1 MSYYGQQNQYKLG
14 IGNDGNT
21 LITLIAVNLI
31 VFVIVALIRVI
42 YFFSYGADEGTV
54 LFTQQFLNWVTLPAH
69 LPTFIT
75 RPWTLL
81 THFILHL
88 DVWHIIANML
98 WLWAFGRILQDI
110 SGTSKVIPI
119 FLYGAFAGAVF
130 YMLSFNLIP
139 GLKDGLVHAKAL
151 GASAGVM
158 AIAIAATA
166 LAPGYRIFPLLN
178 GGIPL
183 WVITG
188 IFVIIDLATIPNSN
202 SGGHI
207 AHLAGAGM
215 GYLFVVMLRRG
226 HDWGNWINNF
236 FDWVNNLFNPDKPKK
251 GKTIK
256 GQFYYKTTVP
266 PYNRTSTTITQQ
278 RVDAI
283 LDKISQKGYNSLT
296 EEEKEILKQ
305 ASKED

>member
-1 MSYYGQQNQYKLG
+1 MSYYEQQHRNKLG
-14 IGNDGNT
+14 IGQTDNP
-21 LITLIAVNLI
+21 LITLIAINLI
-31 VFVIVALIRVI
+31 VFVMVALIKVI
-42 YFFSYGADEGTV
+42 YFFSYGAQEGTV
-54 LFTQQFLNWVTLPAH
+54 LFNQQFLNWVTLPAH
-69 LPTFIT
+69 FPTFIT

-81 THFILHL
+81 THFILHI

-110 SGTSKVIPI
+110 SGTDKIIPI

-139 GLKDGLVHAKAL
+139 GLKDGLLHSKAL

-158 AIAIAATA
+158 AIAIAATV

-188 IFVIIDLATIPNSN
+188 IFVIIDLATIPESN

-226 HDWGNWINNF
+226 SDWGTPINKF
-236 FDWVNNLFNPDKPKK
+236 FDWANNLFNPDKPKK
-251 GKTIK
+251 GKTVK

-266 PYNRTSTTITQQ
+266 PYKRTNTTITQQ

-283 LDKISQKGYNSLT
+283 LDKIGQKGYESLT
-296 EEEKEILKQ
+296 EEEKEILKR

>member
-1 MSYYGQQNQYKLG
+1 MSYYEQRHQNKLG
-14 IGNDGNT
+14 IGQDGA
-21 LITLIAVNLI
+21 LITLISINL
-31 VFVIVALIRVI
+31 VAFVIMALIKVV
-42 YFFSYGADEGTV
+42 YFFSYGGKEGAV
-54 LFTQQFLNWVTLPAH
+54 LFNDQVINWVALPAH
-69 LPTFIT
+69 LPTFLS

-81 THFILHL
+81 THFILHV

-110 SGTSKVIPI
+110 AGSNKIVPV
-119 FLYGAFAGAVF
+119 FLYGAMAGAIGF
-130 YMLSFNLIP
+130 ILFMNLIP
-139 GLKDGLVHAKAL
+139 GLRGGLLHAKAL

-188 IFVIIDLATIPNSN
+188 IFVIIDLATIPEGN

-215 GYLFVVMLRRG
+215 GFLFVVMLKRG
-226 HDWGNWINNF
+226 SDWGGWINNF
-236 FDWVNNLFNPDKPKK
+236 FDWVNNLFNPEVPKK
-251 GKTIK
+251 GKTFK
-256 GQFYYKTTVP
+256 SQHFYKTSVP
-266 PYNRTSTTITQQ
+266 PYKRTSTTITQQ

-283 LDKISQKGYNSLT
+283 LDKISQKGYGALT
-296 EEEKEILKQ
+296 DEEREILKQ